1 MFQFF
6 TGNQS
11 VFGRGCASSNQSTGC
26 TVDVEMIDAALT
38 ELFVGFE
45 VNHDSHLVFKPYF

>member
-45 VNHDSHLVFKPYF
+45 VNHDSHFLMRADF